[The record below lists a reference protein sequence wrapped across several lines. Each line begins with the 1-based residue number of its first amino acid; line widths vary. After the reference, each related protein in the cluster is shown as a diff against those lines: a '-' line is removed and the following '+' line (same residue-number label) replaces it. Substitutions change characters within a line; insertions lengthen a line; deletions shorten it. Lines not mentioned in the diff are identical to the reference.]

1 MASGHLGW
9 QDDLLRECG
18 IRRGLILHGNVVD
31 VVPDLTA
38 PDRWRSV
45 PETVEVLLKQRGYR
59 HVVRWD
65 RVTGVSGIDAR
76 TWKELLS
83 QASAP
88 SSASA
93 SVAGDEYD
101 IGLPASTSTERR
113 DGVSLEVTPQDFLT
127 VAGRLMRHASPDRVA
142 FVLDWSHYLFGTVNA
157 LSEAERGWLL
167 LMGRAT
173 RDALITLNPADIDRP
188 QTLMVFL
195 CQGLSVL
202 PPSLYLNNP
211 LFKEIHLPLPPRVAR
226 EEVVLRLASV
236 LNVEPPVQPRS
247 RVLADV
253 VDALEGMT
261 LRDILNLAKLS
272 RQLPPHLPRMSA
284 ESLVNLYRYGE
295 RHSPWEQL
303 NREKLAK
310 AVETLRLRVKGQDRA
325 VEAVN
330 QILVRAYTGLS
341 GLQHSGKQRTPKG
354 VLFFVGPTGVG
365 KTELAKALAQF
376 LFGDDDACL
385 RFDMSEFNHEHA
397 DQRLVGAPPGYVG
410 YEEGGQ
416 LTNAVKKRP
425 FSLLLFDEIEKAHP
439 RILDKFLQ
447 ILEDGRLTDGKGDTV
462 LFSDTVIVFTS
473 NIGAAQVSADD
484 PDVHSAFIERV
495 RSHFVN
501 QLERPELLGRIGEG
515 NIIPFNFM
523 TDDRFLIDIARSKL
537 EPLRR
542 RLGEKWGT
550 VGIRFEDETMALQA
564 ILGKVDRTSGGR
576 GVLNALTTCLI
587 DPLAQFL
594 FDVVGSPERSQG
606 RVLKVVQ
613 AGTKPIF
620 DFELE

>member
-1 MASGHLGW
+1 MASGQTTW
-9 QDDLLRECG
+9 QDGFLRECG
-18 IRRGLILHGNVVD
+18 IRRGIILHGNVID
-31 VVPDLTA
+31 VVSDPSA
-38 PDRWRSV
+38 ADRWRSV
-45 PETVEVLLKQRGYR
+45 PDAVDAMLKQRGYR

-65 RVTGVSGIDAR
+65 RVGGVSGVDSR
-76 TWKELLS
+76 TWRELAAAAT
-83 QASAP
+83 QPAASA
-88 SSASA
+88 
-93 SVAGDEYD
+93 AGDEYD
-101 IGLPASTSTERR
+101 MGSLPPASQPRQDSPT
-113 DGVSLEVTPQDFLT
+113 LEVTPQDFLA
-127 VAGRLMRHASPDRVA
+127 VVSRLMKQTGPDRVA
-142 FVLDWSHYLFGTVNA
+142 FVLDWSHLLFGPANS

-167 LMGRAT
+167 LMGKAT
-173 RDALITLNPADIDRP
+173 RDAYISLNPADVDRP

-211 LFKEIHLPLPPRVAR
+211 LFKEINLPLPSRTVR
-226 EEVVLRLASV
+226 EAAVLQLSSV
-236 LNVEPPVQPRS
+236 LSVDPPVLPKS
-247 RVLADV
+247 RVLADI
-253 VDALEGMT
+253 VDSLEGLT
-261 LRDILNLAKLS
+261 LRDIHNLAKLS
-272 RQLPPHLPRMSA
+272 RQLPKMSA
-284 ESLVNLYRYGE
+284 ESLVSMYRYGE
-295 RHSPWEQL
+295 KHSPWEQL
-303 NREKLAK
+303 NRDKLGK
-310 AVETLRLRVKGQDRA
+310 AVETLKVRVKGQDQA
-325 VEAVN
+325 IDAVN

-341 GLQHSGKQRTPKG
+341 GLQHSSKQRTPKG

-376 LFGDDDACL
+376 LFGDDEACL

-462 LFSDTVIVFTS
+462 MFSDTVIVFTS
-473 NIGAAQVSADD
+473 NIGAAQIEVDN
-484 PDVHSAFIERV
+484 PDVRTAFIERV

-501 QLERPELLGRIGEG
+501 ELKRPELLGRIGEG

-523 TDDRFLIDIARSKL
+523 ADDNFLVDIARSKL
-537 EPLRR
+537 EPLRH
-542 RLGEKWGT
+542 RLGEKWGAAALQF
-550 VGIRFEDETMALQA
+550 IDETKALQS
-564 ILGKVDRTSGGR
+564 IVGMVDRTSGGR
-576 GVLNALTTCLI
+576 GVLNALTIYLF

-594 FDVVGSPERSQG
+594 FDQVGSPEKSQG
-606 RVLKVVQ
+606 RTIKVVQ
-613 AGTKPIF
+613 AGTKPVF

>member
-1 MASGHLGW
+1 MASGQITW
-9 QDDLLRECG
+9 QDGFLRECG
-18 IRRGLILHGNVVD
+18 IRRGIILHGNVVD
-31 VVPDLTA
+31 VVSDPAA

-45 PETVEVLLKQRGYR
+45 PDAVDTMLKQRGYR

-65 RVTGVSGIDAR
+65 RVGGVSGVDSR
-76 TWKELLS
+76 TWRELAAAAT
-83 QASAP
+83 QPAASA
-88 SSASA
+88 
-93 SVAGDEYD
+93 AGEEYD
-101 IGLPASTSTERR
+101 MGALPPASQPRQDSPT
-113 DGVSLEVTPQDFLT
+113 LEVTPQDFLA
-127 VAGRLMRHASPDRVA
+127 VVSRLMKQTGPDRVA
-142 FVLDWSHYLFGTVNA
+142 FVLDWSHLLFGPANSLT
-157 LSEAERGWLL
+157 EAERGWLL
-167 LMGRAT
+167 LMGKAT
-173 RDALITLNPADIDRP
+173 RDAYISLNPADVDRP

-211 LFKEIHLPLPPRVAR
+211 LFKEINLPLPSRAVR
-226 EEVVLRLASV
+226 ETAVLQLSSV
-236 LNVEPPVQPRS
+236 LSVDPPVLPKS
-247 RVLADV
+247 RVLADI
-253 VDALEGMT
+253 VDSLEGLT
-261 LRDILNLAKLS
+261 LRDVHNLAKLS
-272 RQLPPHLPRMSA
+272 RQLPKMSA
-284 ESLVNLYRYGE
+284 ESLVSMYRYGE

-303 NREKLAK
+303 NRDKLGK
-310 AVETLRLRVKGQDRA
+310 AVETLKVRVKGQDQA
-325 VEAVN
+325 IDAVN

-341 GLQHSGKQRTPKG
+341 GLQHSSKQRTPKG

-376 LFGDDDACL
+376 LFGDDEACL

-473 NIGAAQVSADD
+473 NIGAAQIEVDN
-484 PDVHSAFIERV
+484 PNVRTAFIERV

-501 QLERPELLGRIGEG
+501 ELKRPELLGRIGEG

-523 TDDRFLIDIARSKL
+523 ADDNFLVDIARSKL
-537 EPLRR
+537 EPLRH
-542 RLGEKWGT
+542 RLGEKWGAAALQFT
-550 VGIRFEDETMALQA
+550 DETKALQS
-564 ILGKVDRTSGGR
+564 LVGMVDRTSGGR
-576 GVLNALTTCLI
+576 GVLNALTLYQF

-594 FDVVGSPERSQG
+594 FDQVGTPEKSQG
-606 RVLKVVQ
+606 RAIKVVQ
-613 AGTKPIF
+613 AGTKPVF

>member
-1 MASGHLGW
+1 MASGQTTW
-9 QDDLLRECG
+9 QDGFLRECG
-18 IRRGLILHGNVVD
+18 IRRGIILHGNVID
-31 VVPDLTA
+31 VVSDPSA
-38 PDRWRSV
+38 ADRWRSV
-45 PETVEVLLKQRGYR
+45 PEAVDAMLKQRGYR

-65 RVTGVSGIDAR
+65 RVGGVSGVDSR
-76 TWKELLS
+76 TWRELAAAAT
-83 QASAP
+83 QPAASA
-88 SSASA
+88 
-93 SVAGDEYD
+93 AGDEYD
-101 IGLPASTSTERR
+101 MGALPPASQPRQDSPT
-113 DGVSLEVTPQDFLT
+113 LEVTPQDFLA
-127 VAGRLMRHASPDRVA
+127 VVSRLMKQTGPDRVA
-142 FVLDWSHYLFGTVNA
+142 FVLDWSHLMFGPANS

-167 LMGRAT
+167 LMGKAT
-173 RDALITLNPADIDRP
+173 RDAYISLNPADVDRP

-211 LFKEIHLPLPPRVAR
+211 LFKEINLPLPSRTVR
-226 EEVVLRLASV
+226 EAAVLQLSSV
-236 LNVEPPVQPRS
+236 LSVDPPVLPKS
-247 RVLADV
+247 RVLADI
-253 VDALEGMT
+253 VDSLEGLT
-261 LRDILNLAKLS
+261 LRDIHNLAKLS
-272 RQLPPHLPRMSA
+272 RQLPKMSA
-284 ESLVNLYRYGE
+284 ESLVSMYRYGE

-303 NREKLAK
+303 NRDKLGK
-310 AVETLRLRVKGQDRA
+310 AVETLKVRVKGQDQA
-325 VEAVN
+325 IDAVN

-341 GLQHSGKQRTPKG
+341 GLQHSSKQRTPKG

-376 LFGDDDACL
+376 LFGDDEACL

-473 NIGAAQVSADD
+473 NIGAAQIAVDN
-484 PDVHSAFIERV
+484 PDVRTAFIERV

-501 QLERPELLGRIGEG
+501 ELKRPELLGRIGEG

-523 TDDRFLIDIARSKL
+523 ADDNFLVDIARSKL
-537 EPLRR
+537 EPLRH
-542 RLGEKWGT
+542 RLGEKWGAAALQF
-550 VGIRFEDETMALQA
+550 IDETKALQS
-564 ILGKVDRTSGGR
+564 IVGMVDRTSGGR
-576 GVLNALTTCLI
+576 GVLNALTIYLF

-594 FDVVGSPERSQG
+594 FDQVGSPEKSQW
-606 RVLKVVQ
+606 RTIKVVQ
-613 AGTKPIF
+613 AGTKPVF

>member
-1 MASGHLGW
+1 MASGQTTW
-9 QDDLLRECG
+9 QDGFLRECG
-18 IRRGLILHGNVVD
+18 IRRGIILHGNVID
-31 VVPDLTA
+31 VVSDPSA
-38 PDRWRSV
+38 ADRWRSV
-45 PETVEVLLKQRGYR
+45 PDAVDAMLKQRGYR

-65 RVTGVSGIDAR
+65 RVGGISGVDSR
-76 TWKELLS
+76 TWRELAAAAT
-83 QASAP
+83 QPAASA
-88 SSASA
+88 
-93 SVAGDEYD
+93 AGDEYD
-101 IGLPASTSTERR
+101 MGALPPASQPRQDSPT
-113 DGVSLEVTPQDFLT
+113 LEVTPQDFLA
-127 VAGRLMRHASPDRVA
+127 VVSRLMKQTGPDRVA
-142 FVLDWSHYLFGTVNA
+142 FVLDWSHLLFGPANS

-167 LMGRAT
+167 LMGKAT
-173 RDALITLNPADIDRP
+173 RDAYISLNPADVDRP

-211 LFKEIHLPLPPRVAR
+211 LFKEINLPLPSRTVR
-226 EEVVLRLASV
+226 EAAVLQLSSV
-236 LNVEPPVQPRS
+236 LSVDPPVLPKS
-247 RVLADV
+247 RVLADI
-253 VDALEGMT
+253 VDSLEGLT
-261 LRDILNLAKLS
+261 LRDIHNLAKLS
-272 RQLPPHLPRMSA
+272 RQLPKMSA
-284 ESLVNLYRYGE
+284 ESLVSMYRYGE

-303 NREKLAK
+303 NRDKLGK
-310 AVETLRLRVKGQDRA
+310 AVETLKVRVKGQDQA
-325 VEAVN
+325 IDAVN

-341 GLQHSGKQRTPKG
+341 GLQHSSKQRTPKG

-376 LFGDDDACL
+376 LFGDDEACL

-473 NIGAAQVSADD
+473 NIGAAQIEVDN
-484 PDVHSAFIERV
+484 PDVRTAFIERV

-501 QLERPELLGRIGEG
+501 ELKRPELLGRIGEG

-523 TDDRFLIDIARSKL
+523 ADDNFLVDIARSKL
-537 EPLRR
+537 EPLRH
-542 RLGEKWGT
+542 RLGEKWGAAALQF
-550 VGIRFEDETMALQA
+550 IDETKALQS
-564 ILGKVDRTSGGR
+564 IVGMVDRTSGGR
-576 GVLNALTTCLI
+576 GVLNALTIYLF

-594 FDVVGSPERSQG
+594 FDQVGSPEKSQG
-606 RVLKVVQ
+606 RTIKVVQ
-613 AGTKPIF
+613 AGTKPVF

>member
-1 MASGHLGW
+1 MASGQTTW
-9 QDDLLRECG
+9 QDGFLRECG
-18 IRRGLILHGNVVD
+18 IRRGIILHGNVVD
-31 VVPDLTA
+31 VVSDPSA
-38 PDRWRSV
+38 ADRWRSV
-45 PETVEVLLKQRGYR
+45 PDAVDAMLKQRGYR

-65 RVTGVSGIDAR
+65 RVGGVSGVDAR
-76 TWKELLS
+76 TWRELAAAAT
-83 QASAP
+83 QPAAP
-88 SSASA
+88 A
-93 SVAGDEYD
+93 AGDEYD
-101 IGLPASTSTERR
+101 MGAIPPSNQPRQDSPT
-113 DGVSLEVTPQDFLT
+113 LEVTPQDFLA
-127 VAGRLMRHASPDRVA
+127 VVSRLMKQSGPDRVA
-142 FVLDWSHYLFGTVNA
+142 FVLDWSHLLFGPANS

-167 LMGRAT
+167 LMGKAT
-173 RDALITLNPADIDRP
+173 RDAYISLNPADVDRP

-211 LFKEIHLPLPPRVAR
+211 LFKEINLPLPSRTVR
-226 EEVVLRLASV
+226 EAAVLQLSSV
-236 LNVEPPVQPRS
+236 LSVEPPVLPKS
-247 RVLADV
+247 RVLADI
-253 VDALEGMT
+253 VDSLEGLT
-261 LRDILNLAKLS
+261 LRDIHNLAKLS
-272 RQLPPHLPRMSA
+272 RQLPKMSA
-284 ESLVNLYRYGE
+284 ESLVSMYRYGE

-303 NREKLAK
+303 NRDKLGK
-310 AVETLRLRVKGQDRA
+310 AVETLKVRVKGQDQA
-325 VEAVN
+325 IDAVN

-341 GLQHSGKQRTPKG
+341 GLQHSSKQRTPKG

-376 LFGDDDACL
+376 LFGDDEACL

-473 NIGAAQVSADD
+473 NIGAAQIEVDN
-484 PDVHSAFIERV
+484 PDVRTAFIERV

-501 QLERPELLGRIGEG
+501 ELKRPELLGRIGEG

-523 TDDRFLIDIARSKL
+523 ADDNFLVDIARSKL
-537 EPLRR
+537 EPLRH
-542 RLGEKWGT
+542 RLAEKWGAAALQF
-550 VGIRFEDETMALQA
+550 IDETKALQS
-564 ILGKVDRTSGGR
+564 IVGMVDRTSGGR
-576 GVLNALTTCLI
+576 GVLNALTIYLF

-594 FDVVGSPERSQG
+594 FDQVGSPEKSQG
-606 RVLKVVQ
+606 RTIKVVQ
-613 AGTKPIF
+613 AGSKPVF

>member
-1 MASGHLGW
+1 MASGQTTW
-9 QDDLLRECG
+9 QDGFLRECG
-18 IRRGLILHGNVVD
+18 IRRGIILHGNVID
-31 VVPDLTA
+31 VVSDPSA
-38 PDRWRSV
+38 ADRWRSV
-45 PETVEVLLKQRGYR
+45 PDALDAMLKQRGYR

-65 RVTGVSGIDAR
+65 RVGGVSGVDAR
-76 TWKELLS
+76 TWRELAAAAT
-83 QASAP
+83 QPAAP
-88 SSASA
+88 A
-93 SVAGDEYD
+93 AGDEYD
-101 IGLPASTSTERR
+101 MGALPPSNQPRQDLPT
-113 DGVSLEVTPQDFLT
+113 LEVTPQDFLA
-127 VAGRLMRHASPDRVA
+127 VVSRLMKQSGPDRVA
-142 FVLDWSHYLFGTVNA
+142 FVLDWSHLLFGPANS

-167 LMGRAT
+167 LMGKAT
-173 RDALITLNPADIDRP
+173 RDEHISLNPTDVDRP

-211 LFKEIHLPLPPRVAR
+211 LFKEINLPLPSRTVR
-226 EEVVLRLASV
+226 ETTVLQLSSV
-236 LNVEPPVQPRS
+236 LSVEPPMLPKS
-247 RVLADV
+247 RVLADI
-253 VDALEGMT
+253 VDSLEGLT
-261 LRDILNLAKLS
+261 LRDIHNLAKLS
-272 RQLPPHLPRMSA
+272 RQLPKMSA
-284 ESLVNLYRYGE
+284 ESLVSMYRYGE

-303 NREKLAK
+303 NRDKLGK
-310 AVETLRLRVKGQDRA
+310 AVETLKVRVKGQDQA
-325 VEAVN
+325 IDAVN

-341 GLQHSGKQRTPKG
+341 GLQHSSKQRTPKG

-376 LFGDDDACL
+376 LFGDDEACL

-462 LFSDTVIVFTS
+462 MFSDTVIVFTS
-473 NIGAAQVSADD
+473 NIGAAQIEVDN
-484 PDVHSAFIERV
+484 PDVRTAFIERV

-501 QLERPELLGRIGEG
+501 ELKRPELLGRIGEG

-523 TDDRFLIDIARSKL
+523 ADDNFLVDIARSKL
-537 EPLRR
+537 EPLRH
-542 RLGEKWGT
+542 RLAEKWGAAALQF
-550 VGIRFEDETMALQA
+550 IDETKALQS
-564 ILGKVDRTSGGR
+564 IVGMVDRTSGGR
-576 GVLNALTTCLI
+576 GVLNALTIYLF

-594 FDVVGSPERSQG
+594 FDQVGSPEKSQG
-606 RVLKVVQ
+606 RTIKVVQ
-613 AGTKPIF
+613 AGTKPVF

>member
-1 MASGHLGW
+1 MASGQTTW
-9 QDDLLRECG
+9 QDGFLRECG
-18 IRRGLILHGNVVD
+18 IRRGIILHGNVID
-31 VVPDLTA
+31 VVSDPSA

-45 PETVEVLLKQRGYR
+45 PDAVDAMLKQRGYR

-65 RVTGVSGIDAR
+65 RVGGVSGVDAR
-76 TWKELLS
+76 TWRELAAAAT
-83 QASAP
+83 QPAAP
-88 SSASA
+88 A
-93 SVAGDEYD
+93 AGDEYD
-101 IGLPASTSTERR
+101 MGAPPPSNQPRQDSPT
-113 DGVSLEVTPQDFLT
+113 LEVTPQDFLT
-127 VAGRLMRHASPDRVA
+127 VVSRLMKQSGPDRVA
-142 FVLDWSHYLFGTVNA
+142 FVLDWSHLLFGPANS

-167 LMGRAT
+167 LMGKAT
-173 RDALITLNPADIDRP
+173 RDAHISLNPTEVDRP

-211 LFKEIHLPLPPRVAR
+211 LFKEINLPLPSRTIR
-226 EEVVLRLASV
+226 EAAVLQLSSV
-236 LNVEPPVQPRS
+236 LSVDPPVLPKS
-247 RVLADV
+247 RVLADI
-253 VDALEGMT
+253 VDSLEGLT
-261 LRDILNLAKLS
+261 ARDILNLAKLS
-272 RQLPPHLPRMSA
+272 RQLPKMSA
-284 ESLVNLYRYGE
+284 DSLVSMYRYGE

-303 NREKLAK
+303 NRDKLGK
-310 AVETLRLRVKGQDRA
+310 AVETLKVRVKGQDQA
-325 VEAVN
+325 IDAVN

-341 GLQHSGKQRTPKG
+341 GLQHSSKQRTPKG

-376 LFGDDDACL
+376 LFGDDEACL

-473 NIGAAQVSADD
+473 NIGAAQISVDN
-484 PDVHSAFIERV
+484 PDVRTAFIEMV

-501 QLERPELLGRIGEG
+501 ELKRPELLGRIGEG

-523 TDDRFLIDIARSKL
+523 ADDNFLVDIARSKL
-537 EPLRR
+537 EPLRH
-542 RLGEKWGT
+542 RLAEKWGAAGLQFT
-550 VGIRFEDETMALQA
+550 DETKALQS
-564 ILGKVDRTSGGR
+564 IVGMVDRTSGGR
-576 GVLNALTTCLI
+576 GVLNALTIYLF

-594 FDVVGSPERSQG
+594 FDQVGSPEKSQG
-606 RVLKVVQ
+606 RTIKVVQ
-613 AGTKPIF
+613 AGTKPVF